1 MRGRKPGIHDADKE
15 RRHHLPGQQ
24 SANKTKGLK
33 FSEDA
38 VKFPSISAD
47 MVEPPVWMSDAQ
59 AGNFCIMRD
68 SIVTLDIA
76 AVSDRYSLELLCLQ
90 YAQFIDLTDTINE
103 DGYMVTS
110 ETKDGHLVSKPHPLL
125 AEKARAYT
133 ALKQMLIEYGMTPN
147 SRRSVLNRDPSAA
160 AGTEEADWDALL
172 N

>member
-1 MRGRKPGIHDADKE
+1 MRGRKPGIHDAAKE
-15 RRHHLPGQQ
+15 RRHSLPGQHD
-24 SANKTKGLK
+24 SNKTKGLK
-33 FSEDA
+33 HSKDA
-38 VKFPSISAD
+38 VKFASISAD

-59 AGNFCIMRD
+59 AENFCFMRD
-68 SIVTLDIA
+68 SIVMLDIA

-103 DGYMVTS
+103 EGYMVAV

-125 AEKARAYT
+125 TEKGRTYT

-147 SRRSVLNRDPSAA
+147 SRRSVLNRDPNAA
-160 AGTEEADWDALL
+160 EGTEEQDWDALL